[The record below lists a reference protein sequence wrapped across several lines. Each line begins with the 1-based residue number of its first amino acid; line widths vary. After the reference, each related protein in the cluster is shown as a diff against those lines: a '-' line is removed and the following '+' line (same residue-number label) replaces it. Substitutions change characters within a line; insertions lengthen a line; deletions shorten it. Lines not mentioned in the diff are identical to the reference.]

1 MLLALAATQVY
12 VGFLIANSFYETA
25 IWPAGGALLAVLVMV
40 ISNHFASASIKPN
53 LPSSILDDMPNTL
66 DQVDR
71 DQAIRQRIQKIF
83 LAFRNIA
90 PFIPGVVIIAY
101 VLIHQVER
109 WPGLWLIAAAYLSPR
124 FVAPCGRKHLR
135 LTTSSLIL
143 IALAFGLHA
152 IRLRRELP
160 PGQWI
165 TPITSASCTSS
176 ILLDLDRKTAWCADE
191 NKGWIYQFMP
201 ISGIVGQGLFVDNG
215 SQAFAGNDS
224 RVLIK
229 QNPLRG
235 LVLVENGQQTQIK
248 INLARQGNVDREGRL
263 WVIDVTGMLWISEH
277 DGEWKRLKAS
287 DGLLDNTANVVKTSP
302 DGSVWV
308 GSIGGVSRLVAGTT
322 EWQVVLRNDVLP
334 GLVKDFAFTPDGKVW
349 YLWETATAYQDKVR
363 WGVSFWQKFHWSHIE
378 LGAKTGLD
386 YPPSHHAVA
395 IDGLGR
401 VWFVA
406 PSYIQKNNYVGILE
420 PSNGVISLYLLGPFD
435 ISPGEGFP
443 IPGFNGVIDDGNGGI
458 FLYNPKFSPLRHWR
472 LDKVPEEYQPCIRPC
487 EVADSL
493 DYFDEVLIFESG
505 TPGDIFENH
514 QGDKSRLI
522 LSQILEPK

>member
-1 MLLALAATQVY
+1 MLLALAATQVNI
-12 VGFLIANSFYETA
+12 GFLIANSYYETA
-25 IWPAGGALLAVLVMV
+25 IWPASGALIAVLVMV
-40 ISNHFASASIKPN
+40 IANHFTSANVKPKP
-53 LPSSILDDMPNTL
+53 PSSLLDDMPYTL
-66 DQVDR
+66 DQIDR
-71 DQAIRQRIQKIF
+71 DQAIRQGIQKILRTF
-83 LAFRNIA
+83 HNLI
-90 PFIPGVVIIAY
+90 PFIPGVVIIVY

-109 WPGLWLIAAAYLSPR
+109 WSGLWLIAAAYLSPW
-124 FVAPCGRKHLR
+124 FVATLRRKHLR
-135 LTTSSLIL
+135 LATSSLIF

-152 IRLRRELP
+152 IGLRQELP

-165 TPITSASCTSS
+165 TPMTSASCTSS
-176 ILLDLDRKTAWCADE
+176 VLLDLDRKTAWCADE
-191 NKGWIYQFMP
+191 KTGWVYQFMP
-201 ISGIVGQGLFVDNG
+201 ISGIVDQGLFVDNG
-215 SQAFAGNDS
+215 SQAFAGNES
-224 RVLIK
+224 RVWVK

-263 WVIDVTGMLWISEH
+263 WVIDVTGMLWVNEH

-322 EWQVVLRNDVLP
+322 EWQVVLRSDTLP
-334 GLVKDFAFTPDGKVW
+334 GLVKDFVFTADGKVW
-349 YLWETATAYQDKVR
+349 YLWETATAYQDRVR

-386 YPPSHHAVA
+386 YPPSDHAVA

-401 VWFVA
+401 VWFMA

-420 PSNGVISLYLLGPFD
+420 PSSGLISLYLLGPFD
-435 ISPGEGFP
+435 TSPGEGFP

-472 LDKVPEEYQPCIRPC
+472 PSEEYHEYNPCLQPCTN
-487 EVADSL
+487 A
-493 DYFDEVLIFESG
+493 
-505 TPGDIFENH
+505 
-514 QGDKSRLI
+514 
-522 LSQILEPK
+522 